1 MSSNPTTQL
10 KQPQAILFTFEA
22 AEINICKAI
31 AKHWM
36 KMYTC
41 HEIDRGLQVGFHFLT
56 VWNPLFTLEKI
67 EARRSFRTDKVRKGG
82 YAFDLGAQLN
92 VELCA
97 YELEMLHEM
106 VSAAVEVR
114 LNQFMLID
122 QGSMADVVGP
132 YLTQSW
138 ASSVAAKRL
147 MEKLDVLKNLAGL
160 FAGHSA
166 YQSTCFNVAQME
178 GVEYAA

>member
-10 KQPQAILFTFEA
+10 KQPQAILFTFES

-41 HEIDRGLQVGFHFLT
+41 HEIDRGIHPGLDFIS

-67 EARRSFRTDKVRKGG
+67 EAKRSFRTDRVHSGAYEFG
-82 YAFDLGAQLN
+82 IGAQQEC
-92 VELCA
+92 ELCT
-97 YELEMLHEM
+97 YELDMLHKM
-106 VSAAVEVR
+106 VRAAVEVR
-114 LNQFMLID
+114 LNQFMLLD
-122 QGSMADVVGP
+122 QGTMADVVGP

-138 ASSVAAKRL
+138 ASSVAANRL
-147 MEKLDVLKNLAGL
+147 MEKLDVLQNLAGL
-160 FAGHSA
+160 FAGHSM
-166 YQSTCFNVAQME
+166 YQSTCMQLAQMK

>member
-1 MSSNPTTQL
+1 MSSNPTTSL

-36 KMYTC
+36 KMYVC
-41 HEIDRGLQVGFHFLT
+41 HEIDRGIHPGLDFVS
-56 VWNPLFTLEKI
+56 VWNPLCTLEKI
-67 EARRSFRTDKVRKGG
+67 EAKHSFRTDRVRVGG
-82 YAFDLGAQLN
+82 YAFDIGAQMSCD
-92 VELCA
+92 LCT
-97 YELEMLHEM
+97 YELDMLHKM

-114 LNQFMLID
+114 LNQFLLMD
-122 QGSMADVVGP
+122 QGTMADVVGP

-138 ASSVAAKRL
+138 ASSVAANRL
-147 MEKLDVLKNLAGL
+147 REKLDILQNLAGL
-160 FAGHSA
+160 FAGHSM
-166 YQSTCFNVAQME
+166 YQSTCLQLAQIK